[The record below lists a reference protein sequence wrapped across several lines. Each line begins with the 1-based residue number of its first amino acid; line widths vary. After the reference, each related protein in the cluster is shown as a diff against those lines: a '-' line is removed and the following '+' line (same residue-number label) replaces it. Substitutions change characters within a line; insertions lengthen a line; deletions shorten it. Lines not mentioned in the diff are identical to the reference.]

1 MKLRV
6 HRIPHSTNVERVA
19 LTCGLKGL
27 EVDWV
32 DHDPSDRSTIR
43 AVSGQNLV
51 PVLEAD
57 GEVVTDSPRILRWLD
72 ARYPEP
78 RLFPDPGDGF
88 REVDAFVDFFNQVWK
103 APPNRIYAELAEPEP
118 DEARVAASSEQM
130 VAWLVGLEAL
140 LNGRDFLFG
149 DAVTAADIVA
159 FPFLKF
165 GAIDLPPDDTDRF
178 HQILAE
184 RLRIAGR
191 YPKLEAW
198 VQRIDAFPRA

>member
-1 MKLRV
+1 MLRV

-19 LTCGLKGL
+19 LACGLKGV

-43 AVSGQNLV
+43 AVSGQDLV

-57 GEVVTDSPRILRWLD
+57 GEVITDSPRILHWLD
-72 ARYPEP
+72 AHHPEP
-78 RLFPDPGDGF
+78 RLFPEPEDGF

-103 APPNRIYAELAEPEP
+103 APPNRIYAELAKAEP
-118 DEARVAASSEQM
+118 DEAGVVAWSEQM

-140 LNGRDFLFG
+140 LNGREFLFG
-149 DAVTAADIVA
+149 DAATAADVVA

-165 GAIDLPPDDTDRF
+165 GVIELPPDDRDRF

-184 RLRIAGR
+184 RLRIGGR
-191 YPKLEAW
+191 YPNLEAW
-198 VQRIDAFPRA
+198 VRRIDAFPRA